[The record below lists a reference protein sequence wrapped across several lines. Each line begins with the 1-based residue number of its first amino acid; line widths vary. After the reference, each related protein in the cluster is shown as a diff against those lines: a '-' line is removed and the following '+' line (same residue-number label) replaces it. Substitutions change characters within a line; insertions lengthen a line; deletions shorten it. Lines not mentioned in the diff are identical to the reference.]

1 MKGKDYYGILEV
13 APGATLEQIKQSYR
27 RLVRLYHPDVNKE
40 KTDLRIKQLNE
51 AYEILSNSAKRAVYD
66 AQRLESARNEAVLG
80 AMRRMREE
88 AQSAERMTWGEGVT
102 GFVREF
108 KKELGKERSADQ
120 QPSKQSEPKKMSWA
134 EGLSGFTREFKK
146 GLRGE

>member
-1 MKGKDYYGILEV
+1 MKGKDYYDILEV
-13 APGATLEQIKQSYR
+13 APGAKLEQIKQSYR

-40 KTDLRIKQLNE
+40 KTDLHIKQLNE
-51 AYEILSNSAKRAVYD
+51 AYEILSNSAKRAAYD
-66 AQRLESARNEAVLG
+66 AQRLESARNEAVQG

-108 KKELGKERSADQ
+108 KKELRADQ
-120 QPSKQSEPKKMSWA
+120 SSSKPPVVKKMTWA
-134 EGLSGFTREFKK
+134 EGLTGFTREFKK